1 MYGGTRREDMGVRKG
16 TLKCM
21 GNYEEGKSIRQR
33 KRKAY
38 MVNRFY
44 HMLRI
49 FPVKKGKIVF
59 TTFEGDGGFCCNPRY
74 IAEELL
80 RRDEKQRDYEC
91 IWLVNNMNRQFPDG
105 IRKVKN
111 TFFNRAYHLVTAQV
125 WVDNSR
131 KAYGTAKRKNQ
142 LYIQTWHAA
151 LELKPVGLFRGKLFP
166 EIARLVSRYDSRLAD
181 YVLSNSEWCTERYPK
196 MLLYKGKIL
205 KTGSPRCDIFATKR
219 TGLYRM
225 IRERYHVPA
234 DGKIVMFAP
243 TFRGGGQK
251 GKRQVYSEE
260 PTLDFEMLLDALH
273 KKFGGTWYLFLRLHP
288 QLAAQM
294 EGIPLKKKPEHMIDV
309 SQADDMNEVLA
320 AADVFVTDYS
330 SSAFDA
336 MNMHIPVFLYADDL
350 QEYVQD
356 RGKLMWDINELPF
369 AVAETNA
376 ELREVIEEFD
386 SGEYE
391 QAIEKFLKK
400 YGVLEDGSASERVA
414 DVIEKFVKE

>member
-1 MYGGTRREDMGVRKG
+1 MS
-16 TLKCM
+16 
-21 GNYEEGKSIRQR
+21 NQEEEKSIRKR

-38 MVNRFY
+38 MIHHFY

-80 RRDEKQRDYEC
+80 HRQRSDRDERYEL
-91 IWLVNNMNRQFPDG
+91 IWLVNDMKREFPAG
-105 IRKVKN
+105 IQKVKN
-111 TFFNRAYHLVTAQV
+111 TFLNRAYHLATAQV

-151 LELKPVGLFRGKLFP
+151 LEFKAVGMFRGKLFP
-166 EIARLVSRYDSRLAD
+166 RIAYLVSRYDSRLAD
-181 YVLSNSEWCTERYPK
+181 YVLSNSEWCTQRYPK
-196 MLLYKGKIL
+196 MLLYDGKIL
-205 KTGSPRCDIFATKR
+205 KTGSPRCDIFTTKR
-219 TGLYRM
+219 TELYRS
-225 IRERYHVPA
+225 IRERYGIPS
-234 DGKIVMFAP
+234 DGKVVMFAP

-260 PTLDFEMLLDALH
+260 PTLDFEMLSNTLH
-273 KKFGGTWYLFLRLHP
+273 EKFGGTWYIFLRLHP

-294 EGIPLKKKPEHMIDV
+294 EGIPLKNQSEYMVDV

-336 MNMHIPVFLYADDL
+336 VNMRIPVFLYADDL
-350 QEYVQD
+350 KEYVED
-356 RGKLMWDINELPF
+356 RGELMWDMKKLPF
-369 AVAETNA
+369 GVADTNE
-376 ELREVIEEFD
+376 ELREIIRGFEQKGYEDAVSEFLA
-386 SGEYE
+386 EC
-391 QAIEKFLKK
+391 
-400 YGVLEDGSASERVA
+400 GVVEDGKASARVA
-414 DVIEKFVKE
+414 DVIEEFVVNSSD

>member
-1 MYGGTRREDMGVRKG
+1 MS
-16 TLKCM
+16 
-21 GNYEEGKSIRQR
+21 NQEEEKSIRKR

-38 MVNRFY
+38 MIHHFY

-80 RRDEKQRDYEC
+80 HRQRSDRDERYEL
-91 IWLVNNMNRQFPDG
+91 IWLVNDMNREFPAG
-105 IRKVKN
+105 IQKVKN
-111 TFFNRAYHLVTAQV
+111 TFLNRAYHLANAQV

-151 LELKPVGLFRGKLFP
+151 LEFKAVGMFRGKLFP
-166 EIARLVSRYDSRLAD
+166 RIAYLVSRYDSRLAD
-181 YVLSNSEWCTERYPK
+181 YVLSNSEWCTQRYPK
-196 MLLYKGKIL
+196 MLLYDGKIL
-205 KTGSPRCDIFATKR
+205 KTGSPRCDIFTTKR
-219 TGLYRM
+219 TELYRS
-225 IRERYHVPA
+225 IRERYGIPS
-234 DGKIVMFAP
+234 DGKVVMFAP

-260 PTLDFEMLLDALH
+260 PTLDFEMLSNTLH
-273 KKFGGTWYLFLRLHP
+273 EKFGGTWYIFLRLHP

-294 EGIPLKKKPEHMIDV
+294 EGIPLKNQSEYMVDV

-336 MNMHIPVFLYADDL
+336 VNMRIPVFLYADDL
-350 QEYVQD
+350 KEYVED
-356 RGKLMWDINELPF
+356 RGELMWDMKKLPF
-369 AVAETNA
+369 GVAETNE
-376 ELREVIEEFD
+376 ELREIIRGFEQKGYEDAVGEFLA
-386 SGEYE
+386 EC
-391 QAIEKFLKK
+391 
-400 YGVLEDGSASERVA
+400 GVVEDGKASARVA
-414 DVIEKFVKE
+414 DVIEEFVGD

>member
-1 MYGGTRREDMGVRKG
+1 MS
-16 TLKCM
+16 
-21 GNYEEGKSIRQR
+21 NQEEEKSIRKR

-38 MVNRFY
+38 MIHHFY

-80 RRDEKQRDYEC
+80 HRQRSDRDERYEL
-91 IWLVNNMNRQFPDG
+91 IWLVNDMNREFPAG
-105 IRKVKN
+105 IQKVKN
-111 TFFNRAYHLVTAQV
+111 TFLNRAYHLANAQV

-151 LELKPVGLFRGKLFP
+151 LEFKAVGMFRGKLFP
-166 EIARLVSRYDSRLAD
+166 RIAYLVSRYDSRLAD
-181 YVLSNSEWCTERYPK
+181 YVLSNSEWCTQRYPK
-196 MLLYKGKIL
+196 MLLYDGKIL
-205 KTGSPRCDIFATKR
+205 KTGSPRCDIFTTKR
-219 TGLYRM
+219 TELYRS
-225 IRERYHVPA
+225 IRERYGIPS
-234 DGKIVMFAP
+234 DGKVVMFAP

-260 PTLDFEMLLDALH
+260 PTLDFEMLSNTLH
-273 KKFGGTWYLFLRLHP
+273 EKFGGTWYIFLRLHP

-294 EGIPLKKKPEHMIDV
+294 EGIPLKNQSEYMVDV

-336 MNMHIPVFLYADDL
+336 VNMRIPVFLYADDL
-350 QEYVQD
+350 KEYVED
-356 RGKLMWDINELPF
+356 RGELMWDMKKLPF
-369 AVAETNA
+369 GVAETNE
-376 ELREVIEEFD
+376 ELREIIRGFEQKGYEDAVSEFLA
-386 SGEYE
+386 EC
-391 QAIEKFLKK
+391 
-400 YGVLEDGSASERVA
+400 GVVEDGKASARVA
-414 DVIEKFVKE
+414 DVIEEFVVDWSD

>member
-1 MYGGTRREDMGVRKG
+1 MS
-16 TLKCM
+16 
-21 GNYEEGKSIRQR
+21 NQEEEKSIRKR

-38 MVNRFY
+38 MIHHFY

-80 RRDEKQRDYEC
+80 HRQRSDRDERYEL
-91 IWLVNNMNRQFPDG
+91 IWLVNDMKREFPAG
-105 IRKVKN
+105 IQKVKN
-111 TFFNRAYHLVTAQV
+111 TFLNRAYHLATAQV

-151 LELKPVGLFRGKLFP
+151 LEFKAVGMFRGKLFP
-166 EIARLVSRYDSRLAD
+166 RIAYLVSRYDSRLAD
-181 YVLSNSEWCTERYPK
+181 YVLSNSEWCTQRYPK
-196 MLLYKGKIL
+196 MLLYDGKIL
-205 KTGSPRCDIFATKR
+205 KTGSPRCDIFTTKR
-219 TGLYRM
+219 TELYRS
-225 IRERYHVPA
+225 IRERYGIPS
-234 DGKIVMFAP
+234 DGKVVMFAP

-260 PTLDFEMLLDALH
+260 PTLDFEMLSNTLH
-273 KKFGGTWYLFLRLHP
+273 EKFGGTWYIFLRLHP

-294 EGIPLKKKPEHMIDV
+294 EGIPLKNQSEYMVDV

-336 MNMHIPVFLYADDL
+336 VNMRIPVFLYADDL
-350 QEYVQD
+350 KEYVED
-356 RGKLMWDINELPF
+356 RGELMWDMKKLPF
-369 AVAETNA
+369 GVADTNE
-376 ELREVIEEFD
+376 ELREIIRGFEQKGYEDAVSEFLA
-386 SGEYE
+386 EC
-391 QAIEKFLKK
+391 
-400 YGVLEDGSASERVA
+400 GVVEDGKASARVA
-414 DVIEKFVKE
+414 DVIEEFVVDWSD